1 MRTRTYKGESVH
13 AVMRQ
18 VRTELG
24 DNVVLLNTTEHG
36 AQDVEI
42 EIAVLDESAAPSDF
56 ESTPEPSLST
66 LADLYRDNDASTAL
80 AMNGLSAD
88 IRAFCAPYLRKVS
101 QDSEGLAKVLSK
113 IVTFDGS
120 LPFAS
125 RAVALVG
132 PTGVGKTTTIA
143 KLSARLQVAL
153 GIRVGLVAADAYR
166 VGAEFHLGA
175 FAQLLGVPIAS
186 LDASLPVHNQIPEA
200 ISRLEECD
208 LIFIDTPGV
217 AVRDR
222 ERFEYLEQ
230 LLSSCKEMEKL
241 LTLPA
246 PSNEFDLGV
255 CVKAYSRL
263 GCTRTIVTKIDE
275 SGYLGPLLNVVHQT
289 DLPLAFFTMGQR
301 VPEDVEPASARRLAW
316 MLMRRMH

>member
-1 MRTRTYKGESVH
+1 MRTKTFKGESVH

-24 DNVVLLNTTEHG
+24 DNVVLLNTTERG
-36 AQDVEI
+36 EQDVEI
-42 EIAVLDESAAPSDF
+42 EIAVLDESAVPADFDSAP
-56 ESTPEPSLST
+56 EASLST
-66 LADLYRDNDASTAL
+66 LADLYRDNDAATAL
-80 AMNGLSAD
+80 AMNGLSSEL
-88 IRAFCAPYLRKVS
+88 RALCAPYLRKVS

-113 IVTFDGS
+113 LFTFDGS

-153 GIRVGLVAADAYR
+153 GIRIGLVAADAYR

-175 FAQLLGVPIAS
+175 FAQLLGAPITS
-186 LDASLPVHNQIPEA
+186 LDTSLPVYDQIPEA

-208 LIFIDTPGV
+208 LIFVDTPGV
-217 AVRDR
+217 AARDT
-222 ERFEYLEQ
+222 ERFKYLEQ
-230 LLSSCKEMEKL
+230 LLSSCNEMEKL

-246 PSNEFDLGV
+246 PANEFDLGV

-263 GCTRTIVTKIDE
+263 SCTRAIVTKIDE
-275 SGYLGPLLNVVHQT
+275 SGYLGPFLNVLHQT
-289 DLPLAFFTMGQR
+289 DFPLAFFTMGQR

>member
-1 MRTRTYKGESVH
+1 MRTRTFKGESVH

-24 DNVVLLNTTEHG
+24 DNVVLLNTKERG

-42 EIAVLDESAAPSDF
+42 EIAVLEESTAPRELESAPQ
-56 ESTPEPSLST
+56 PSLST
-66 LADLYRDNDASTAL
+66 LADLYRESDAAKAL
-80 AMNGLSAD
+80 EMNGLSSE

-101 QDSEGLAKVLSK
+101 QDSEGLAKVLPT
-113 IVTFDGS
+113 IVSFNGS
-120 LPFAS
+120 LPFSS

-153 GIRVGLVAADAYR
+153 GVRVGLVAADTYR

-175 FAQLLGVPIAS
+175 FARLLGVPIAS

-200 ISRLEECD
+200 ISRLEDCD
-208 LIFIDTPGV
+208 LIFVDTPGV
-217 AVRDR
+217 AARDT

-246 PSNEFDLGV
+246 PSNDFDLRA

-263 GCTRTIVTKIDE
+263 HCTRVVVSKIDE
-275 SGYLGPLLNVVHQT
+275 SGYLGPVLNVLHET